1 MQGEQVPARW
11 TLPQPVIT
19 NENLDQYYNANMP
32 PQAYAMCVCEDLPGY
47 PEKWGGKK

>member
-32 PQAYAMCVCEDLPGY
+32 PQAYAMCGCEDLPGY